1 MRPPDLAKRPLP
13 APGASCYDARV
24 TETAKKLYDEALK
37 LDDEE
42 RSVLALRLLDS
53 VGEAP
58 DVVEK
63 AWLDEVRARLKDID
77 EGRVAPVAWEDAK
90 QRIFAQGR

>member
-1 MRPPDLAKRPLP
+1 MPRVV
-13 APGASCYDARV
+13 SCCYDLDV
-24 TETAKKLYDEALK
+24 SETAKKLYDQALK

-58 DVVEK
+58 EVIEK
-63 AWLDEVRARLKDID
+63 AWLEEVRRRLKDID
-77 EGRVAPVAWEDAK
+77 DGSVEPVAWEAAK
-90 QRIFAQGR
+90 QRIFAQDR

>member
-1 MRPPDLAKRPLP
+1 VGREWHAVPDNTACC
-13 APGASCYDARV
+13 CYDARV
-24 TETAKKLYDEALK
+24 SETAKKLYDEALK

-58 DVVEK
+58 EAVEK

-77 EGRVAPVAWEDAK
+77 EGRVAPVTWEDAK

>member
-1 MRPPDLAKRPLP
+1 MGGRGACRAERSGWCHDLAV
-13 APGASCYDARV
+13 SDTAR
-24 TETAKKLYDEALK
+24 KLYDEALK

-58 DVVEK
+58 EVIEK
-63 AWLDEVRARLKDID
+63 AWLEEVRERMKDID
-77 EGRVAPVAWEDAK
+77 DGSVEPVAWTDAK
-90 QRIFAQGR
+90 QRIFAQDR

>member
-1 MRPPDLAKRPLP
+1 M
-13 APGASCYDARV
+13 S
-24 TETAKKLYDEALK
+24 ETAKKLYDEALK

-77 EGRVAPVAWEDAK
+77 EGRVVPVTWEDAM